1 MNATRRCPPISLS
14 PKQLPVL
21 KGMITAI
28 VICGLALSAGAV
40 LPPANWLP
48 DDTPGERLGFAAR
61 CILVISVWLLI
72 CIGAL
77 ARHRF
82 FTPADIDGSGL
93 TAGTDKAKIL
103 QAVLQNTLEQTVLAA
118 LVYGSFAALAPSQW
132 LGALPVA
139 ALLFFCGRALFWH
152 GYVHGAGSRAFG
164 FALTFYSTVLL
175 FLASMFLALV

>member
-1 MNATRRCPPISLS
+1 MQPAGAGAMPLS
-14 PKQLPVL
+14 EKQIPVL
-21 KGMITAI
+21 KGMIAAS
-28 VICGLALSAGAV
+28 VLCGLALTAGAV

-48 DDTPGERLGFAAR
+48 QDTAGGRLTFAAGSV
-61 CILVISVWLLI
+61 LTISVWLLVG
-72 CIGAL
+72 IGFL

-93 TAGTDKAKIL
+93 TDGTAKAKRL

-118 LVYGSFAALAPSQW
+118 LVYGSFAVLAPARW

-139 ALLFFCGRALFWH
+139 ALLFFCGRALFWR
-152 GYVHGAGSRAFG
+152 GYAHGAGARAFG